1 MNELDERLAKIRRQK
16 AEARTT
22 AADDFAQLKEG
33 LTEAQNKLAEL
44 DAVRQTLSEAVAA
57 DSRRIAALRRRVT
70 VGVVFVALVAALVL
84 ALTGTVASRM
94 VDEARTEAAR
104 IRTEN
109 TKEIAEARAEGEAAL
124 QTLADLLASREAVLT
139 AEIEAMGAD
148 LAQLGADRDAARAD
162 LEHFADLRQQIGFD
176 LIPYR
181 NRVVIV
187 IPEGET
193 ITRWSAPGLS
203 DLARYNGRMFRVV
216 QEN

>member
-1 MNELDERLAKIRRQK
+1 MNELDERLARIRRQK

-33 LTEAQNKLAEL
+33 LEAAQNKLTEL
-44 DAVRQTLSEAVAA
+44 DATRQTLSEAVEA

-70 VGVVFVALVAALVL
+70 VGVVLVALVATFFL
-84 ALTGTVASRM
+84 ALTGAVASRM

-109 TKEIAEARAEGEAAL
+109 AQEIAQARAEGEAAL
-124 QTLADLLASREAVLT
+124 QALSQRLASREAVLT
-139 AEIEAMGAD
+139 AEIEVMGAD

-162 LEHFADLRQQIGFD
+162 LEHFAELRRQIGFD

-181 NRVVIV
+181 DRVVIV
-187 IPEGET
+187 VPQGEA
-193 ITRWSAPGLS
+193 ITRWNAPGLS

-216 QEN
+216 RN

>member
-1 MNELDERLAKIRRQK
+1 MNELDERLARIRRQK
-16 AEARTT
+16 AGARTA
-22 AADDFAQLKEG
+22 AADDFAEFREG
-33 LTEAQNKLAEL
+33 LAAAQSKLAEM
-44 DAVRQTLSEAVAA
+44 DAARQALSEVVAA
-57 DSRRIAALRRRVT
+57 DSRRITALRRRVT
-70 VGVVFVALVAALVL
+70 VGVVLVALVAALVL
-84 ALTGTVASRM
+84 ALTGAVASRM

-109 TKEIAEARAEGEAAL
+109 TQEIAEARAEGEAAL
-124 QTLADLLASREAVLT
+124 QALADRLVSREAVLT

-187 IPEGET
+187 VPQGET

-216 QEN
+216 RAD

>member
-1 MNELDERLAKIRRQK
+1 MNELDARLAKIRRQK

-22 AADDFAQLKEG
+22 AVDDFAQLREG
-33 LTEAQNKLAEL
+33 LAEAQSKLAEL
-44 DAVRQTLSEAVAA
+44 DATRQTLSEAVEA

-70 VGVVFVALVAALVL
+70 VAVVLVALIAALVL
-84 ALTGTVASRM
+84 ALTGAVASRM
-94 VDEARTEAAR
+94 VNEARTEAAR
-104 IRTEN
+104 IRAEN
-109 TKEIAEARAEGEAAL
+109 TQEIAQARAEGEAAL
-124 QTLADLLASREAVLT
+124 QALADRLASREAVLT
-139 AEIEAMGAD
+139 AEIETMGAD

-162 LEHFADLRQQIGFD
+162 LEHFAELRQKIGFD

-187 IPEGET
+187 VPQGET

-216 QEN
+216 RN

>member
-1 MNELDERLAKIRRQK
+1 MNELDERLVRIRRQK

-22 AADDFAQLKEG
+22 AADDLAQLKEG
-33 LTEAQNKLAEL
+33 LVEAQNKLAEL
-44 DAVRQTLSEAVAA
+44 DAARQALSEVVVA
-57 DSRRIAALRRRVT
+57 DGRRITALRRRMT
-70 VGVVFVALVAALVL
+70 VGVVLVALIGALVL
-84 ALTGTVASRM
+84 ALTGAIASRM
-94 VDEARTEAAR
+94 VDEARSEAAS

-109 TKEIAEARAEGEAAL
+109 AQEIAEARAEGESAL
-124 QTLADLLASREAVLT
+124 QALADRLAAREAVLT
-139 AEIEAMGAD
+139 TEIEAMGAD

-162 LEHFADLRQQIGFD
+162 LEHFAELRQQIGFD

-187 IPEGET
+187 LPEGET

-203 DLARYNGRMFRVV
+203 NLARYNGRMFRVV

>member
-1 MNELDERLAKIRRQK
+1 MNELDERLARIRRQK

-33 LTEAQNKLAEL
+33 LVEAQNKLAEL
-44 DAVRQTLSEAVAA
+44 DAARQALSEVVVA
-57 DSRRIAALRRRVT
+57 DGRRITALRRRMT
-70 VGVVFVALVAALVL
+70 VGVVLVALVGALVL
-84 ALTGTVASRM
+84 ALTGAVASRM
-94 VDEARTEAAR
+94 VDEARSEAAS

-109 TKEIAEARAEGEAAL
+109 AQEIAEARAEGEAAL
-124 QTLADLLASREAVLT
+124 QALADRLASREAALS

-148 LAQLGADRDAARAD
+148 LAQLGTDRDAARAD
-162 LEHFADLRQQIGFD
+162 LEHFAELRQQIGFE

-187 IPEGET
+187 VPEGET
-193 ITRWSAPGLS
+193 ITRWNAPGLS

-216 QEN
+216 RAD

>member
-1 MNELDERLAKIRRQK
+1 MKEFDERLAKIRRQK
-16 AEARTT
+16 AEARST

-33 LTEAQNKLAEL
+33 LAAAQNKLTEL
-44 DAVRQTLSEAVAA
+44 DAAQQTLSEVVAA
-57 DSRRIAALRRRVT
+57 ESRRIVALRRRVT
-70 VGVVFVALVAALVL
+70 VGVVLVALVAALFL
-84 ALTGTVASRM
+84 ALTGAVAIRM
-94 VDEARTEAAR
+94 VDEARAEAAR

-109 TKEIAEARAEGEAAL
+109 TQEIAEARAEGEAAL
-124 QTLADLLASREAVLT
+124 QALADRLASREAVLT

-162 LEHFADLRQQIGFD
+162 LEHFAELRQQIGFD
-176 LIPYR
+176 LVPYR

-187 IPEGET
+187 VPEGEA

-216 QEN
+216 RN

>member
-1 MNELDERLAKIRRQK
+1 MNELDERLARIRRQK

-33 LTEAQNKLAEL
+33 LAAAQNKLTEL
-44 DAVRQTLSEAVAA
+44 DAAQQTLSETVAA

-70 VGVVFVALVAALVL
+70 VGVVLIALVGALVL
-84 ALTGTVASRM
+84 ALTGAVASRM

-104 IRTEN
+104 IRAEN
-109 TKEIAEARAEGEAAL
+109 SQEIAEARAEGEAAL
-124 QTLADLLASREAVLT
+124 QALADRLASREAVLA

-148 LAQLGADRDAARAD
+148 LAQLGAARDAARAD
-162 LEHFADLRQQIGFD
+162 LEHFAELRQQIGFD
-176 LIPYR
+176 LVPYR

-187 IPEGET
+187 VPEGET

-203 DLARYNGRMFRVV
+203 NLARYNGRMFRVV
-216 QEN
+216 RAD

>member
-70 VGVVFVALVAALVL
+70 VGVVLIALVATL
-84 ALTGTVASRM
+84 ALALIGAVASRM

-109 TKEIAEARAEGEAAL
+109 AQEIAQARAEGEAAL
-124 QTLADLLASREAVLT
+124 QALADRLASREAALT
-139 AEIEAMGAD
+139 AQIEAMGAD

-162 LEHFADLRQQIGFD
+162 LEHFAELRQQIGFD

-181 NRVVIV
+181 DRVVIV
-187 IPEGET
+187 VPQGEA
-193 ITRWSAPGLS
+193 ITRWNAPGLS
-203 DLARYNGRMFRVV
+203 DIARYNGRMFRVV
-216 QEN
+216 RAD

>member
-1 MNELDERLAKIRRQK
+1 MNELDARLAKIRRQK

-33 LTEAQNKLAEL
+33 LVEAQNKLAEL
-44 DAVRQTLSEAVAA
+44 DAARQALSEVVAA
-57 DSRRIAALRRRVT
+57 DGRRITALRRRVT
-70 VGVVFVALVAALVL
+70 VGVVLVALVGALAL
-84 ALTGTVASRM
+84 ALTGAVASRM
-94 VDEARTEAAR
+94 VDEARSEAAS

-109 TKEIAEARAEGEAAL
+109 AQEIAEARAEGEAAL
-124 QTLADLLASREAVLT
+124 QALADRLASREAALS

-148 LAQLGADRDAARAD
+148 LAQFGADRDAARAD
-162 LEHFADLRQQIGFD
+162 LEHFAELRQQIGFD

-187 IPEGET
+187 VPQGET
-193 ITRWSAPGLS
+193 IARWNAPGLS

-216 QEN
+216 RAD

>member
-1 MNELDERLAKIRRQK
+1 MNELDERLARIRRQK
-16 AEARTT
+16 AEARTS
-22 AADDFAQLKEG
+22 AADDLAQLKDG
-33 LTEAQNKLAEL
+33 LAEARIKLAEL
-44 DAVRQTLSEAVAA
+44 DTARHTLSEAVAA

-70 VGVVFVALVAALVL
+70 VGVVLVALVAAFFL
-84 ALTGTVASRM
+84 ALTGAVASRM
-94 VDEARTEAAR
+94 VDEARNEAAR

-109 TKEIAEARAEGEAAL
+109 TREVADARAEGEAAL
-124 QTLADLLASREAVLT
+124 QALADRLASREAVLT

-162 LEHFADLRQQIGFD
+162 LEHFAELRQQIGFD

-187 IPEGET
+187 VPQGET
-193 ITRWSAPGLS
+193 ITRWNAPGLS

-216 QEN
+216 RAD

>member
-1 MNELDERLAKIRRQK
+1 MNELDARLARIRRQK

-44 DAVRQTLSEAVAA
+44 DAARQTLSEAVEAE
-57 DSRRIAALRRRVT
+57 SHRIAALRRRVT
-70 VGVVFVALVAALVL
+70 VGVVLVALVAALVL
-84 ALTGTVASRM
+84 ALTGAVASGM

-109 TKEIAEARAEGEAAL
+109 AQEIAEARAEGEAAL
-124 QTLADLLASREAVLT
+124 QALADRLASRETVLT

-162 LEHFADLRQQIGFD
+162 LEHFAELRQQIGFD

-187 IPEGET
+187 VPQGET
-193 ITRWSAPGLS
+193 ITHWSAPGLS

-216 QEN
+216 RAD

>member
-33 LTEAQNKLAEL
+33 LTEAQNKLVEL

-104 IRTEN
+104 IRAEN
-109 TKEIAEARAEGEAAL
+109 IQEIAQARAEGEAAL
-124 QTLADLLASREAVLT
+124 QALADRLASREAALS
-139 AEIEAMGAD
+139 ANIEAMGAD

-162 LEHFADLRQQIGFD
+162 LEHFAELRQQIGFD

-187 IPEGET
+187 VPEGET

-203 DLARYNGRMFRVV
+203 NLARYNGRMFRVV
-216 QEN
+216 RAD

>member
-1 MNELDERLAKIRRQK
+1 MSELDARLAKIRRQK

-22 AADDFAQLKEG
+22 AASDFAQLNEG
-33 LTEAQNKLAEL
+33 LAEAQSKLAEL
-44 DAVRQTLSEAVAA
+44 DAARQTLSEAVAA
-57 DSRRIAALRRRVT
+57 DSRRIAVLRRRVT
-70 VGVVFVALVAALVL
+70 VGVVLVALVAALAL
-84 ALTGTVASRM
+84 ALIGAVASRM

-109 TKEIAEARAEGEAAL
+109 AQEIAQARAEGEAAL
-124 QTLADLLASREAVLT
+124 QALSQRLASREAALT

-162 LEHFADLRQQIGFD
+162 LEHFAELRQQIGFD

-181 NRVVIV
+181 DRVVIV
-187 IPEGET
+187 MPQGET
-193 ITRWSAPGLS
+193 ITRWNAPGLS

-216 QEN
+216 RAD

>member
-1 MNELDERLAKIRRQK
+1 MNELDERLVRIRRQK
-16 AEARTT
+16 AEARTM

-33 LTEAQNKLAEL
+33 LVEAQNKLAEL
-44 DAVRQTLSEAVAA
+44 DAARQALSEVVAA
-57 DSRRIAALRRRVT
+57 DGRRITALRRRMT
-70 VGVVFVALVAALVL
+70 VGVVLVALVGTLVL
-84 ALTGTVASRM
+84 ALTGAVASRM
-94 VDEARTEAAR
+94 VDEARSEAAS

-109 TKEIAEARAEGEAAL
+109 AQEIAEARAEGEAAL
-124 QTLADLLASREAVLT
+124 QALADRLASREAALS

-162 LEHFADLRQQIGFD
+162 LEHFAELRQQIGFD

-187 IPEGET
+187 VPEGET

-216 QEN
+216 RN